1 VKLTASQ
8 YFMFALKYLLPIIE
22 KEAELLETDTGYVES

>member
-1 VKLTASQ
+1 
-8 YFMFALKYLLPIIE
+8 MFALKYLLPIIE

>member
-1 VKLTASQ
+1 VKLTTPQ

-22 KEAELLETDTGYVES
+22 KEAELP